1 MTSDDERAFF
11 LARDVDGNGVGDGT
25 DCGGTIFPDG
35 TTSFPCTHRIDAKPN
50 PKGIKQQGNLEIVI
64 FSEVNGTQVWD
75 APALV
80 VLDNLVQFPLTF
92 SVESVVIPVKV
103 NNKGGG
109 TCSAADREDPIT
121 GQKDGFRDL
130 NCQFPLKDSGLP
142 TGTQFGIVSGF
153 FLDPLTGQHRAFS
166 ARQEVTILP

>member
-64 FSEVNGTQVWD
+64 FSERNGTQVWD
-75 APALV
+75 APAQV
-80 VLDNLVQFPLTF
+80 RTDATLTY

-103 NNKGGG
+103 NKFGRG
-109 TCSAADREDPIT
+109 TCSAADRPDPVT
-121 GQKDGFRDL
+121 GQKDGITDL
-130 NCQFPLKDSGLP
+130 HCQFPLKDAGLP
-142 TGTQFGIVSGF
+142 PGTQFGIVSGF
-153 FLDPLTGQHRAFS
+153 FFDPLTGEDRAFS